1 MKFASSLALIAATLI
16 ASTQVRAAD
25 TTLAQALAADPDLS
39 TLNAAVQ
46 ASGLAD
52 TLGAA
57 PGVTVFAPTNAA
69 FASLPA
75 GTVEALLKPESKA
88 DLEALLKRH
97 VVGTAYDLDG
107 LKRKRSI
114 SALGGNELR
123 PTLVRGKLRLG
134 EDVKLA
140 ARAQRVA
147 NGYVIVIDRVLTP

>member
-1 MKFASSLALIAATLI
+1 MKFASSLALIAATFI
-16 ASTQVRAAD
+16 ASAQVSAAD
-25 TTLAQALAADPDLS
+25 TTLAQALAANPDLS
-39 TLNAAVQ
+39 TLNTAVQ

-52 TLGAA
+52 TLGTAS
-57 PGVTVFAPTNAA
+57 GVTVFAPTNAA

-75 GTVEALLKPESKA
+75 GTLEALLKPESKA

-107 LKRKRSI
+107 LKRKRSVT
-114 SALGGNELR
+114 ALAGNELN

-134 EDVKLA
+134 EEVKLA
-140 ARAQRVA
+140 TRALRVS

>member
-1 MKFASSLALIAATLI
+1 MKFASSLALIAATFI
-16 ASTQVRAAD
+16 ASAQVSAAD
-25 TTLAQALAADPDLS
+25 TTLAQALAANPDLS
-39 TLNAAVQ
+39 TLNTAVQ
-46 ASGLAD
+46 ASGLAE
-52 TLGAA
+52 TLGTA

-75 GTVEALLKPESKA
+75 GTLESLLKPESKA

-107 LKRKRSI
+107 LKRKRSVT
-114 SALGGNELR
+114 ALAGNELN

-134 EDVKLA
+134 EEVKLA
-140 ARAQRVA
+140 TRALRVS

>member
-1 MKFASSLALIAATLI
+1 MKFASSLALIAATFI
-16 ASTQVRAAD
+16 VSAQVSAAD
-25 TTLAQALAADPDLS
+25 STLAQALAANPDLS
-39 TLNAAVQ
+39 TLNTAVQ

-75 GTVEALLKPESKA
+75 GTLESLLKPESKA

-107 LKRKRSI
+107 LKRKRSVT
-114 SALGGNELR
+114 ALAGNELN

-134 EDVKLA
+134 EEVKLA
-140 ARAQRVA
+140 TRALRVS